1 MKKYIAVVALLCL
14 VLCGCDGAGS
24 SSGTTTS
31 PSGSDSGTS
40 TPSGSFE
47 DDGSSSDGTTPGNMS
62 SGNGSETETIVSASS
77 KVFGWGMGKELNE
90 KNQPVESIRCN
101 EKYADLN
108 AVFIGKDE
116 KVIYLTFDAGYENG
130 NTAKILDTLK
140 NKKVKATFFLVY
152 DYVEKNPEL
161 VKRMINEGH
170 IIGNHSYSHKC
181 IPKLSTEAGTEEIMK
196 MHNFMKE
203 QYGFDMK
210 VFRFPAGEYSG
221 QAMSLVKG
229 LGYKSVFWSYAY
241 VDWVTDKQ
249 IGEQAALK
257 KLTDNIHN
265 GAIYLLHPVS
275 DDNAAILGDFIDAC
289 TQKGYTF
296 STEF

>member
-1 MKKYIAVVALLCL
+1 MKKLIALALLLCL
-14 VLCGCDGAGS
+14 VLCGCDAGDNS
-24 SSGTTTS
+24 SSGM
-31 PSGSDSGTS
+31 PQSGSDSGS
-40 TPSGSFE
+40 PSESFE
-47 DDGSSSDGTTPGNMS
+47 GDGSSSDGLLPGNMS
-62 SGNGSETETIVSASS
+62 SGSGSEAETPVSAST
-77 KVFGWGMGKELNE
+77 KVLGWGMGKELNE
-90 KNQPVESIRCN
+90 KNQPVESLRCN
-101 EKYADLN
+101 EKYAGLD

-140 NKKVKATFFLVY
+140 AKGVKATFFLVY

-170 IIGNHSYSHKC
+170 NIGNHSYSHKC
-181 IPKLSTEAGTEEIMK
+181 IPKLSTEEATEEIMK

-221 QAMSLVKG
+221 QAMSLVQS

-249 IGEQAALK
+249 IGEEAALK

-289 TQKGYTF
+289 TAQGYTF
-296 STEF
+296 RTEF